1 MAEKIKEENGIA
13 LVTVILML
21 LALSVIGIIAVNL
34 TNVGRK
40 ITSNTKTTK
49 EAFYV
54 AEAGVERARELLRT
68 RMAGGSTLN
77 SELNSVKGPDGV
89 LVNSDNAAAFS
100 ATDDLPYINTTSM
113 GTESFKVYLT
123 NDAVDGVT
131 STTDTNSI
139 VTLTSFG
146 YGPDNSEAII
156 QTAIQ
161 RVPIPTLPGAITMP
175 GPDVSF
181 AGGDSN
187 SSTYNGGATHPAIA
201 VNSSAG
207 QTSVINGIPSNRRD
221 NYTGGGLSTP
231 SVQNTGF
238 SDPWGNLPQLQT
250 LYNNLS
256 SLADFTSPTDPG
268 FTLGTT
274 ADPKVVVI
282 DSNYSM
288 TGGASGAGILLVT
301 GDLTL
306 SGNISY
312 DGILLLIGKGKI
324 IRDGGGTGLISGGI
338 YVANIAGPD
347 GNINTTAD
355 NTWGIPTWN
364 TSGGGTSD
372 IDYVFSTESS
382 ALQLLPFAR
391 TSWKQLNR

>member
-1 MAEKIKEENGIA
+1 
-13 LVTVILML
+13 
-21 LALSVIGIIAVNL
+21 
-34 TNVGRK
+34 
-40 ITSNTKTTK
+40 
-49 EAFYV
+49 
-54 AEAGVERARELLRT
+54 
-68 RMAGGSTLN
+68 
-77 SELNSVKGPDGV
+77 
-89 LVNSDNAAAFS
+89 
-100 ATDDLPYINTTSM
+100 
-113 GTESFKVYLT
+113 
-123 NDAVDGVT
+123 
-131 STTDTNSI
+131 
-139 VTLTSFG
+139 
-146 YGPDNSEAII
+146 
-156 QTAIQ
+156 
-161 RVPIPTLPGAITMP
+161 MP

>member
-54 AEAGVERARELLRT
+54 AEAGVERARELLRP
-68 RMAGGSTLN
+68 RMAGGRTLN

-161 RVPIPTLPGAITMP
+161 RVPIPPPPGAITMP

-250 LYNNLS
+250 LSNNLS

-301 GDLTL
+301 GDLPL

-312 DGILLLIGKGKI
+312 DGILLLIGKG
-324 IRDGGGTGLISGGI
+324 T
-338 YVANIAGPD
+338 
-347 GNINTTAD
+347 
-355 NTWGIPTWN
+355 
-364 TSGGGTSD
+364 
-372 IDYVFSTESS
+372 
-382 ALQLLPFAR
+382 
-391 TSWKQLNR
+391 